1 MSVLVFSLERGLD
14 LLFSCSAP
22 VPFPCCSLGKKI
34 LTLSGRG
41 VRTYTERNGLLGRT
55 KPSFVRRHTGTI
67 SSSFMRFLPH
77 PRLKLAFLPSSFLA
91 SRDKVVHLQ
100 WNKKSCTMM
109 RPDAEQFFLFLLE
122 EALPWGRQ
130 AKTPEPRRS
139 EVNYGDEYGGKM
151 HKVLEHTT
159 THSVLTGSR
168 FHFTANTDN
177 IREAKNRRK
186 GGSDGEV
193 VYVARQSAI

>member
-1 MSVLVFSLERGLD
+1 MGGGEYYTHTHGCSVSTGKRGGKRSRGERARVECPCVLSREGSRSPLFLFCSCTFP
-14 LLFSCSAP
+14 LLLSR
-22 VPFPCCSLGKKI
+22 KKI

-77 PRLKLAFLPSSFLA
+77 PRLKLAFLSSSFLA

-122 EALPWGRQ
+122 EALP
-130 AKTPEPRRS
+130 
-139 EVNYGDEYGGKM
+139 
-151 HKVLEHTT
+151 
-159 THSVLTGSR
+159 
-168 FHFTANTDN
+168 
-177 IREAKNRRK
+177 
-186 GGSDGEV
+186 
-193 VYVARQSAI
+193 